1 MTSRTRTLVALA
13 LVLLVLA
20 PVGAALAANR
30 DGEPAT
36 FAAVAGTSTSQSTA
50 GVTTASTQ
58 APTTVPTTAAPTTAP
73 PDTTPVTE
81 APTTAAPT
89 TAAPITAP
97 PTTRAAAT
105 ARAAAP
111 APTFPP
117 PPPMAGPPVTVDA
130 ATAFEYAKQIEAAN
144 VPAPEPA
151 PGPAPEP
158 EPAPVAGP
166 TDNPL
171 DQLSAADQGFL
182 ACVRWRESR
191 NDYTVVNRSSGAGG
205 AYQFMQSTWNITAAH
220 FGRPDLIGLRPNWA
234 TPHDQDML
242 AVHLLLWYGRSPW
255 AYSCG

>member
-1 MTSRTRTLVALA
+1 VTSRTRTFVALA
-13 LVLLVLA
+13 LVLLVLT
-20 PVGAALAANR
+20 PVGAALALNG
-30 DGEPAT
+30 DPEAT
-36 FAAVAGTSTSQSTA
+36 MLAAAAGTSTSQSTA
-50 GVTTASTQ
+50 AATA
-58 APTTVPTTAAPTTAP
+58 APTTAAPTTVPATEP
-73 PDTTPVTE
+73 ATTAAPDTTPATE

-89 TAAPITAP
+89 TAVVTLP
-97 PTTRAAAT
+97 PTTKAPAAPRAP
-105 ARAAAP
+105 AP

-130 ATAFEYAKQIEAAN
+130 ATAFKYAKEIADAN
-144 VPAPEPA
+144 VAPPAPA
-151 PGPAPEP
+151 PAPEP
-158 EPAPVAGP
+158 EPVAAP

-191 NDYTVVNRSSGAGG
+191 NDYTVVNVSSGAGG

-255 AYSCG
+255 GYSC